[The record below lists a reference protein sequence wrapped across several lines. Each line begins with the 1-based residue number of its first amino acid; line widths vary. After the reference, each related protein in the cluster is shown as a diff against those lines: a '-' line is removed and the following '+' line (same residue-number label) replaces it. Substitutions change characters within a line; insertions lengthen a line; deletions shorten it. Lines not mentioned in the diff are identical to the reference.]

1 MHCSLGRG
9 VGHRACMQGVWRV
22 IEDSLSS
29 FPAMIAYYRESN
41 TLIYDCYIRIYD
53 PTSLSDQPTSA
64 RRHQPYLVLIVHK
77 VEITFLTTDYFM
89 ASSSLI
95 TQPTAGTNRV
105 GPKTLP
111 VRTMAHQHQAGRGP
125 EVAEQLDEDTKNK
138 YVKGRIYKALLIL
151 GHRLTTIRRQ
161 EAW

>member
-1 MHCSLGRG
+1 MHCCLGRG

-22 IEDSLSS
+22 IEDS

-41 TLIYDCYIRIYD
+41 TLIYAWSCIVQVFM
-53 PTSLSDQPTSA
+53 LSDQPTSA
-64 RRHQPYLVLIVHK
+64 RRHQPYLVLIVHN

-111 VRTMAHQHQAGRGP
+111 VRTMAHQHQADRGP

-138 YVKGRIYKALLIL
+138 YVKGRLYKALLIL